1 MRRWLAV
8 GLLWLGGA
16 WVVGDARSDLTFRHA
31 ADAPRWPPGTD
42 TVRVRIEDGM
52 VQIPTTLVSASGNSV
67 SGLLTLDTGA
77 PFLAVRRGV
86 WDELKVDTLA
96 MHGAY
101 WSKVPRPLAWLEM
114 GTARLPDFW
123 IKGVFADSLFPEN
136 LGLFGPFGLVDHAL
150 VLSYADSVWAMVPP
164 RFAVVASDS
173 AAAGEASLDRQTR
186 IRRSRAAYAAILDSS
201 SIAVPFRLYDSRILI
216 DARVTEP
223 ATGWRGEPLTLLL
236 DTGASSCA
244 LFAEV
249 IAERVH
255 RAPSWPRISNAVLRS
270 MVGTQH
276 AELTVL
282 PAVDLENAR
291 PRVSVERVEAQV
303 IDRSALPDLSG
314 EIPERVHGLLGANFL
329 ERFRVIID
337 YREQVLWLQRA
348 SSRRVLAMPGQDQV
362 GLRLERRWGLLRVQS
377 VTQSSA
383 AAGAG
388 IRFGDVLRSIDG
400 RSTATADVE
409 DADRLL
415 EGTPGSE
422 VIVVA
427 DRNGMSQVLR
437 LRRAVSKH

>member
-1 MRRWLAV
+1 LRRRLAAA
-8 GLLWLGGA
+8 LLFLGGA
-16 WVVGDARSDLTFRHA
+16 WLVGDARSDLTFRHP
-31 ADAPRWPPGTD
+31 ADAQRWPAGTD

-52 VQIPTTLVSASGNSV
+52 VEIPTTLVSASGNSV

-96 MHGAY
+96 MHGSY

-114 GTARLPDFW
+114 GTARLPDYW

-136 LGLFGPFGLVDHAL
+136 LGLFGPFGLEDHAL

-164 RFAVVASDS
+164 RFSVVAGDS
-173 AAAGEASLDRQTR
+173 VGAGEASLDRQTR
-186 IRRSRAAYAAILDSS
+186 TRRSRAAYAAILDSS

-223 ATGWRGEPLTLLL
+223 ETGWRGEPLTLLL

-255 RAPSWPRISNAVLRS
+255 RAPSWPRISNAELRS
-270 MVGTQH
+270 MVGTQR

-282 PAVDLENAR
+282 PAVDLENVR

-303 IDRSALPDLSG
+303 IERSALPDLAG
-314 EIPERVHGLLGANFL
+314 EIPERVHGLLGTNFL
-329 ERFRVIID
+329 DRFRVIID
-337 YREQVLWLQRA
+337 YRERVLWLQRA
-348 SSRRVLAMPGQDQV
+348 PRRLLHGPGQDQV
-362 GLRLERRWGLLRVQS
+362 GLRLELRWGSLRVQS
-377 VTQSSA
+377 VAKESA
-383 AAGAG
+383 AARAG
-388 IRFGDVLRSIDG
+388 IRFGDVIRSIDG
-400 RSTATADVE
+400 QSTASADVA

-422 VIVVA
+422 VVVVA

-437 LRRAVSKH
+437 LRRAVTPR